1 MDDLIM
7 RSTEIDKIQN
17 QLNTL
22 ELEMLKSDKID
33 WTQKQQIEETLNN
46 IKEETEALKNI
57 AESMEAI
64 NQAINKHDLFSED
77 LMKKFTDLQEL
88 VNEIL
93 DTNLMTDLDDI
104 KNALDKM
111 NTKDLMKAMENL
123 SSNLDNIEQQLDR
136 FIDIFK
142 RIKAEQKLNETV
154 QRLDELVKNQVQTND
169 EIQNLNSNSDQ
180 NLLEQLSFDEKRNS
194 NELKNNNPN

>member
-57 AESMEAI
+57 AELW
-64 NQAINKHDLFSED
+64 K
-77 LMKKFTDLQEL
+77 
-88 VNEIL
+88 
-93 DTNLMTDLDDI
+93 
-104 KNALDKM
+104 
-111 NTKDLMKAMENL
+111 
-123 SSNLDNIEQQLDR
+123 QL
-136 FIDIFK
+136 I
-142 RIKAEQKLNETV
+142 
-154 QRLDELVKNQVQTND
+154 RL
-169 EIQNLNSNSDQ
+169 
-180 NLLEQLSFDEKRNS
+180 
-194 NELKNNNPN
+194 